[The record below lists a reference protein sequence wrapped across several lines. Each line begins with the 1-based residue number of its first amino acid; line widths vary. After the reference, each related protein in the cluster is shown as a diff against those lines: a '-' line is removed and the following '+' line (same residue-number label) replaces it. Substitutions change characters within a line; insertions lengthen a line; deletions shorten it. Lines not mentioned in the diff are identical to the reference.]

1 MILIGTLVLCIV
13 LAGGAVGVLYWLNLL
28 PGFERESSGFG
39 PVNRDGPSQGCLLT
53 VLAFSFI
60 WFAAW
65 SVVLVLA
72 LRFLRTPLD

>member
-1 MILIGTLVLCIV
+1 MILIGTLVLCIA

-28 PGFERESSGFG
+28 PGFERERSGFG
-39 PVNRDGPSQGCLLT
+39 GGGDGPSQGCLLS
-53 VLAFSFI
+53 VLAFSFV

-72 LRFLRTPLD
+72 LRFLNTPLN